1 MIEFRDTNNFT
12 KLCTPLTNRDFLN
25 FNKDLT
31 RRTLAMGLTHESALE
46 ADTGFKKGVLF
57 VLSAP
62 SNESSVDDMVKTFL
76 SDILSDRSFVKT
88 RYDMQLTISLRKRE
102 ATADVI
108 VVLFPQLYIGIV
120 VVEDKPHDT
129 SKSNNYWDNAEAQ
142 AVAEGIAVMQQKQ
155 WPKDLP
161 VFAVRVLET
170 CMTIYK
176 LSFDKALIEDI
187 EKGIRRNTPYIIER
201 FIPET
206 TI

>member
-1 MIEFRDTNNFT
+1 
-12 KLCTPLTNRDFLN
+12 
-25 FNKDLT
+25 
-31 RRTLAMGLTHESALE
+31 
-46 ADTGFKKGVLF
+46 
-57 VLSAP
+57 
-62 SNESSVDDMVKTFL
+62 MVKTFL
-76 SDILSDRSFVKT
+76 SDILSDRFFVKT
-88 RYDMQLTISLRKRE
+88 RYDMQLTISLRKRK

-206 TI
+206 TISGQRPGWD